1 MWDPGSKIWD
11 QDLVKN
17 FRHQDAKSSQNKIL
31 TEIWRLGQNFLR
43 PMCFED
49 YNIISILYPYNYYLE
64 QRKQTCLFIYK
75 IIKPPSKA
83 IFRPRIIMTYCTCY
97 AYNIINRYY
106 CTVSWI
112 LKLWDKKFMNS
123 NNKETWGGILCCLM
137 NWTKGSGQ
145 MLQWG
150 N

>member
-1 MWDPGSKIWD
+1 MQNHPKTRFWLRFGDQPKIFWDPWVLKIIQYPFYTLIIIIWSKG
-11 QDLVKN
+11 
-17 FRHQDAKSSQNKIL
+17 NK
-31 TEIWRLGQNFLR
+31 
-43 PMCFED
+43 
-49 YNIISILYPYNYYLE
+49 
-64 QRKQTCLFIYK
+64 LFIYK
-75 IIKPPSKA
+75 IIKPPSKG
-83 IFRPRIIMTYCTCY
+83 IFRPHIIMTYCTCY

-112 LKLWDKKFMNS
+112 LRLWDKKFMNS

-137 NWTKGSGQ
+137 NWTKGSRQ